1 MAMFSYLK
9 GMDSFDQLILDSL
22 KDGSSKTSKEILAK
36 GGLSH
41 NTLKRHLQHLMN
53 EGLVQRAE
61 KAENR
66 RGRPKYGYYLAPK
79 LRQHVNLTLEGRCT
93 SLVTLTFT
101 RLKQICRHSKG
112 GFCKTKKRNCSS
124 HICPYIIREE

>member
-1 MAMFSYLK
+1 MDVFSYLN

-22 KDGSSKTSKEILAK
+22 KDGSSRTFKEILAK

-41 NTLKRHLQHLMN
+41 NTLKRHLQHLMD

-66 RGRPKYGYYLAPK
+66 RGRPEYGYYLTPK
-79 LRQHVNLTLEGRCT
+79 LRQHVNLTLEGRYT
-93 SLVTLTFT
+93 SLVTLNFT
-101 RLKQICRHSKG
+101 KLKQICRHSKG
-112 GFCKTKKRNCSS
+112 GFCKRTRRNCRS
-124 HICPYIIREE
+124 HTCPYIIREE